1 MIKIIK
7 SYDTIYQ
14 DKKMLNIYI
23 KIIIDSLYNFG
34 HYDLIYDNPVTT
46 YYALYPLPSYF
57 ITEGYDDIINENNIY
72 ILKGK
77 PKTQLLF
84 GNTNIPYSPINPI
97 PFTFP
102 VIIKDNLPLCFGLSD
117 IESELTHI
125 CKDVPLFSETKENI
139 LNKIED
145 CIMTSN
151 IDLAP
156 PTDTLHRSGA
166 STPLRSIDPTELD
179 NYQLIAKYLMK
190 KRKIEL
196 LNSNVYYFEIEILA
210 QHRLSWE
217 NESLI
222 IGYSNLLPN
231 ITSLPGINKNS
242 FGYNVLM
249 GIFYYDNIQ
258 KCNLP
263 RGTVGD
269 IYGCG
274 IRYVNNTE
282 IEPFVTLNGDIIFK
296 HEIIKFDSVVSPIFL
311 LNCSNKVKVNFFEF
325 KFNIK
330 NYLNN
335 YYVICRTINSESKPE
350 LYLKIFPIGS
360 EIEPNFKIQA

>member
-34 HYDLIYDNPVTT
+34 YYDLIYDNPVTT

-57 ITEGYDDIINENNIY
+57 ITEGYDDIINENDIY

-102 VIIKDNLPLCFGLSD
+102 VIIKDTIISTDASPLCCGVS
-117 IESELTHI
+117 
-125 CKDVPLFSETKENI
+125 TKNE
-139 LNKIED
+139 
-145 CIMTSN
+145 
-151 IDLAP
+151 
-156 PTDTLHRSGA
+156 
-166 STPLRSIDPTELD
+166 D
-179 NYQLIAKYLMK
+179 NYQLIAKYLMEK
-190 KRKIEL
+190 KKIEL

-210 QHRLSWE
+210 QHRLLWE

-242 FGYNVLM
+242 FGYDVLM
-249 GIFYYDNIQ
+249 GIFYYDNMQ

-269 IYGCG
+269 TYGCG
-274 IRYVNNTE
+274 IIYVSNTE

-296 HEIIKFDSVVSPIFL
+296 YEIIKFESVLSPIFL
-311 LNCSNKVKVNFFEF
+311 INCSNKVKVKFFEF

-335 YYVICRTINSESKPE
+335 YYVISLKNYYIKNNFNIDFYSNEKIIKNKLFIENLKQNNTLNIINQSIHLES
-350 LYLKIFPIGS
+350 LFNIITHLL
-360 EIEPNFKIQA
+360 N